1 MGVAVRNTER
11 MFPVKKVLTS
21 PWCIALGAAVAFALT
36 LALTAQLLLRN
47 IAAFLTSEPQL
58 QAIFAQI
65 STAQMSSPVLLTGLV
80 SFLYWF
86 AVCKFCKK
94 KVSRIFAA
102 LGGLFLWLLLWIVS
116 VVLTRINGIRF
127 WDVLTSLLAA
137 AQKGWLDG
145 I

>member
-1 MGVAVRNTER
+1 M
-11 MFPVKKVLTS
+11 KKVLTS
-21 PWCIALGAAVAFALT
+21 PWCIALGAAATSALT
-36 LALTAQLLLRN
+36 LTLAAQLLLRN
-47 IAAFLTSEPQL
+47 IAAFLSSEPQL

-65 STAQMSSPVLLTGLV
+65 RTAQMSSPVLLTGLL

-94 KVSRIFAA
+94 RVSRVFAI
-102 LGGLFLWLLLWIVS
+102 LGGLLLWLLLWIGS
-116 VVLTRINGIRF
+116 VALTRVNGILF
-127 WDVLTSLLAA
+127 WDVLTSLLDA

>member
-1 MGVAVRNTER
+1 

-21 PWCIALGAAVAFALT
+21 PWCIAFGAAAASVLTLT
-36 LALTAQLLLRN
+36 LAAQLLLRN
-47 IAAFLTSEPQL
+47 IAAFLSSEPQL
-58 QAIFAQI
+58 QTIFAQI
-65 STAQMSSPVLLTGLV
+65 STAQMSSPILLLGLV

-94 KVSRIFAA
+94 KVSRVFAI
-102 LGGLFLWLLLWIVS
+102 LGGLFFLLLLWIVS
-116 VVLTRINGIRF
+116 VALTRVNGIRV
-127 WDVLTSLLAA
+127 WDVLTSLLDA